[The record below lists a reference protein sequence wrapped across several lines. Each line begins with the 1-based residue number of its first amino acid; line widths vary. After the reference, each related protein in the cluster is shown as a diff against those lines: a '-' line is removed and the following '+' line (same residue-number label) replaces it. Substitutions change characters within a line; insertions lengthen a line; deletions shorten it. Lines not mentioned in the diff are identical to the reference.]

1 MFFFSV
7 HLQLKSF
14 FIIILGLKTQIW
26 NVMDSRIIF
35 GKPLFST
42 VITPPPPS
50 PQNAPFLFFTGFL
63 WDITMFDDEITFKY
77 R

>member
-35 GKPLFST
+35 GKP
-42 VITPPPPS
+42 
-50 PQNAPFLFFTGFL
+50 
-63 WDITMFDDEITFKY
+63 
-77 R
+77 